1 MDPLSFAA
9 LAAVAFFAATVQAAT
24 GFGFAIMAVPF
35 FLLIMG
41 SLSAIQVTAVI
52 NFVISLV
59 LLQRLLK
66 DAPRRLLLHLI
77 LGSLAGFPIGLVI
90 YKAADLNSLS
100 GYS

>member
-1 MDPLSFAA
+1 
-9 LAAVAFFAATVQAAT
+9 
-24 GFGFAIMAVPF
+24 MAVPF

-41 SLSAIQVTAVI
+41 SLSAIRVTAVI

-77 LGSLAGFPIGLVI
+77 LGIHKP
-90 YKAADLNSLS
+90 
-100 GYS
+100 